1 MIHTI
6 LRCLTFTASFTSA
19 DPVLATPETLPR
31 SSSSDLASR
40 GIPIPARYSEFL
52 VPRDDSLPIGLGD
65 DMKLTIAQAS
75 EGEEGCEPLN
85 CIAQTDHPITTL
97 NSSKKT
103 FGISCK
109 PPTALVSITP
119 EGADLPHLQACALIV
134 LRRVSQFFVLI
145 FFFWS
150 TKLLSLY
157 DQMTSPRENSR
168 SDYTDLNISGLLITG
183 RWLKAAIDC

>member
-97 NSSKKT
+97 NSSKKIDHKRVRLT
-103 FGISCK
+103 NDVSPGQ
-109 PPTALVSITP
+109 PPTAL
-119 EGADLPHLQACALIV
+119 ACALIV